1 MINNFNIIY
10 NLDKYKVILNKSI
23 NYKLFK
29 RINNLTMKKMI
40 KYHSIIYI
48 FFLLFISCNVENI
61 DIKENVILNE
71 NALSIA
77 INSDST
83 KNGLETKIYS
93 CSFLA
98 LYEIYDINNQD
109 KISINNQ
116 INGFEKIPSPIY
128 KINAVLAG
136 FNAYYNVLQTYNIKS
151 DEIKKLQ
158 IKINEYYKNKI
169 DKDKFQNSLNY
180 GKMVSKIIINNFYK
194 NGDLYFIKNLDEL
207 NINRPENI
215 INTTTK
221 ELLKNSNE
229 IYKANNQL
237 NDLQKNICDY
247 WNGNDSNLNS
257 KINISSH
264 WFRILSQIIKKQ
276 QINPSEVLK
285 IYAILGIAMNESYK
299 IGIHNGYKMSY
310 TTPKKFINNNLD
322 ANWNPYLKNKE
333 LEYNSITSII
343 STASANIITNNLNIN
358 SSFRDSS
365 IYEYIGKTREFSS
378 LVDAAAE
385 ASISRAYGGLHY
397 IPTVNLAAEQG
408 KFISKIIIN
417 KFK

>member
-1 MINNFNIIY
+1 MYYFNLNEDTLKRIIKYNII
-10 NLDKYKVILNKSI
+10 KVH
-23 NYKLFK
+23 NYITKIK
-29 RINNLTMKKMI
+29 NYI
-40 KYHSIIYI
+40 KYQYIIYI
-48 FFLLFISCNVENI
+48 IFLLFISCNLVNI
-61 DIKENVILNE
+61 DIKENIILNE
-71 NALSIA
+71 TALSIA

-83 KNGLETKIYS
+83 KTGLITKIYS

-98 LYEIYDINNQD
+98 IYEIYDIDSKD

-116 INGFEKIPSPIY
+116 INGFEKIPIPVY
-128 KINAVLAG
+128 DINTVLAG
-136 FNAYYNVLQTYNIKS
+136 FNAYYTVLQAFQIKS
-151 DEIKKLQ
+151 DEINKLQ
-158 IKINEYYKNKI
+158 NDINQYYKNKI
-169 DKDKFQNSLNY
+169 DNEKFQNSLNY

-194 NGDLYFIKNLDEL
+194 NDGLNFIKNLDEL

-215 INTTTK
+215 IKTPTK

-247 WNGNDSNLNS
+247 WNGNDSNLNT

-264 WFRILSQIIKKQ
+264 WLRILSQIIKKQ
-276 QINPSEVLK
+276 DIKPSEILK
-285 IYAILGIAMNESYK
+285 LYAILGIAMNESYK

-310 TTPKKFINNNLD
+310 TTPKKFINNNID

-343 STASANIITNNLNIN
+343 SSASANIITNNLNIN
-358 SSFRDSS
+358 SSFNDSS

-408 KFISKIIIN
+408 KFISKIILN

>member
-1 MINNFNIIY
+1 MMK
-10 NLDKYKVILNKSI
+10 NL
-23 NYKLFK
+23 
-29 RINNLTMKKMI
+29 I
-40 KYHSIIYI
+40 KYHTIIYI
-48 FFLLFISCNVENI
+48 IFLLFISCNIDNI

-71 NALSIA
+71 TALSIA

-83 KNGLETKIYS
+83 KNGLETEIYS

-116 INGFEKIPSPIY
+116 INGFEKIPSPIF
-128 KINAVLAG
+128 KINSVLAA
-136 FNAYYNVLQTYNIKS
+136 FNAYYTVLQAFQIKS
-151 DEIKKLQ
+151 DEINRLQ
-158 IKINEYYKNKI
+158 NDINQYYKNKI
-169 DKDKFQNSLNY
+169 DNEEFQNSLNY
-180 GKMVSKIIINNFYK
+180 GKLVSRIIINNYYK
-194 NGDLYFIKNLDEL
+194 NDGLNFIKNLDEL

-215 INTTTK
+215 ITTPIK
-221 ELLKNSNE
+221 ELFKNSND

-237 NDLQKNICDY
+237 NDLQKDICNY
-247 WNGNDSNLNS
+247 WNGSDSNLNTV
-257 KINISSH
+257 INISSH

-276 QINPSEVLK
+276 DITPSEILK

-310 TTPKKFINNNLD
+310 TIPKKFINNNID

-333 LEYNSITSII
+333 TEYNSITSII
-343 STASANIITNNLNIN
+343 STTSANIISNNLNIN

-365 IYEYIGKTREFSS
+365 IYDYIGKTREFSS